1 MHTCVARVGFLTCP
15 GLWSAFPTWL
25 SVALAPPF
33 GMGLTVAGQCGTLT
47 HFPDPRASVVFLKRD
62 YKGTTKNAILLLF
75 MVNISIKSSKFVPKM
90 NKAMKYNTIIFDLD
104 GTLTDTLYD
113 LMLSTNHALLEMG
126 WPERTLEEVRQFVGN
141 GVRRLMEQAVPSDTE
156 EEEFEECFRIFQEH
170 YVEHCQDHT
179 GLYPGIAEL
188 LQELH
193 QRGYKMAIVSNKL
206 QAGVDE
212 LYSTFF
218 QDTIQVAI
226 GEREGVRRKPMPDMV
241 QLALEQL
248 GSTPEESIYVGDSEV
263 DMATARNAGLPC
275 ISVLWG
281 FRDQDY
287 LREIGAFRMVSTP
300 AEILNLV

>member
-1 MHTCVARVGFLTCP
+1 
-15 GLWSAFPTWL
+15 
-25 SVALAPPF
+25 
-33 GMGLTVAGQCGTLT
+33 
-47 HFPDPRASVVFLKRD
+47 
-62 YKGTTKNAILLLF
+62 
-75 MVNISIKSSKFVPKM
+75 MVNISIKSSKFVPKK

-170 YVEHCQDHT
+170 YLEHCQDHT
-179 GLYPGIAEL
+179 ALYPGIAEL
-188 LQELH
+188 LQKLH

-212 LYSTFF
+212 LYRTFF